1 MIKYNKVKRNGSIKT
16 HIIVVEGYRP
26 GPGLPTKQR
35 AIKSFGY
42 LEDQTDPEAFMA
54 EVHEFN
60 ANYRALN
67 VPLRI
72 EAEGTAR
79 MYSQENRK
87 QNYGYKFLEAA
98 YDMLHI
104 DSFIQE
110 KIRASKFRGN
120 YAPSEIFKFLVL
132 TRLLTPDSKRAS
144 CQSPDHHFKW
154 WYEPWPL

>member
-1 MIKYNKVKRNGSIKT
+1 M
-16 HIIVVEGYRP
+16 EGYRP

-35 AIKSFGY
+35 AVKSFGY

-54 EVHEFN
+54 EVKEFN
-60 ANYRALN
+60 ANYRAQN

-87 QNYGYKFLEAA
+87 QNYGYRFLGAV
-98 YDMLHI
+98 YNMLHI

-110 KIRASKFRGN
+110 KVTASKFHGN
-120 YAPSEIFKFLVL
+120 YSPSEIFKFLVL
-132 TRLLTPDSKRAS
+132 TRCLSPDSKRAS
-144 CQSPDHHFKW
+144 CQMKDNFYGMQTDFTLPDIYRSLDLFASTR
-154 WYEPWPL
+154 YE